1 MLVTSL
7 SSEGETVLN
16 ARWKFLLILQLGG
29 VETVQNVGGQTD
41 GEMAQSVPPFL
52 LFKRPPDFLELV
64 KPGLN

>member
-1 MLVTSL
+1 MILM
-7 SSEGETVLN
+7 
-16 ARWKFLLILQLGG
+16 ILQEGGGGGG
-29 VETVQNVGGQTD
+29 VETVQNVAACQTD